1 MFTGCIQIYLREKKI
16 NPPSRQTESSFRSD
30 SQSPVSPRPE
40 YTGAADGKH
49 VLLLKGARDK
59 RLLLLVSGG
68 GNFIVFSQL
77 KKRGKKERE
86 KEKFH

>member
-1 MFTGCIQIYLREKKI
+1 MRSQVAFKFTYEKEKRKT
-16 NPPSRQTESSFRSD
+16 PSCQTESSFRSD
-30 SQSPVSPRPE
+30 SPSLVSPRPE
-40 YTGAADGKH
+40 YTGADGKH

-86 KEKFH
+86 K